1 MSTNERQTGQ
11 ATVITVLFMTVLIAM
26 AAAVLDIGSW
36 YRADRA
42 LQSTVDA
49 AALAGAQA
57 LPENPVQA
65 ELLALEYA
73 EKNGGNVDITEI
85 SITSTTFG
93 PDTITVDA
101 KAATPGFFARLFGI
115 DSVTVA
121 ARAKARAGGISQAK
135 YVAPIVV
142 HEKHPKLVCGVVCFN
157 SDNEFE
163 LTYQHLKTG
172 KGGDDD
178 DDGGGSGG
186 GDDGPDGSGTF
197 GFINLTGEGGV
208 GSSEL
213 GDWILNGLNQYM
225 PLGNYNT
232 STGNP
237 FSSNNIKG
245 ALEKRLG
252 DNPTLLFPI
261 YKTLQGTGDNAEYV
275 IVGWVAFHITGM
287 NLAGNNEKI
296 RGWFEEVIW
305 DGILTESGSGSLLTG
320 VKAVELVE

>member
-1 MSTNERQTGQ
+1 MSANERQSGQ
-11 ATVITVLFMTVLIAM
+11 ATVITVLFMTVLLAM
-26 AAAVLDIGSW
+26 AAAVLDVGSW

-57 LPENPVQA
+57 LPENPVEA

-73 EKNGGNVDITEI
+73 NKNGGNVDVTEI
-85 SITSTTFG
+85 LITSTTFG

-101 KAATPGFFARLFGI
+101 EAPTPGFFARLFGI

-121 ARAKARAGGISQAK
+121 ARAKARAGGIDQAQ

-142 HEKHPKLVCGVVCFN
+142 HEKHPKLLCGIACFN
-157 SDNEFE
+157 SANEFE
-163 LTYQHLKTG
+163 LQYDHLKKGNG
-172 KGGDDD
+172 K
-178 DDGGGSGG
+178 DGGPDASGS
-186 GDDGPDGSGTF
+186 F

-208 GSSEL
+208 GSNEL
-213 GDWILNGLNQYM
+213 GDWILNGLDQYM
-225 PLGNYNT
+225 PLGDYNT

-252 DNPTLLFPI
+252 ENPTLLFPI
-261 YKTLQGTGDNAEYV
+261 YQTLTGTGDNAEYK

>member
-1 MSTNERQTGQ
+1 MSKNERQSGQ
-11 ATVITVLFMTVLIAM
+11 ATVITVLFMTVLLAM
-26 AAAVLDIGSW
+26 AAAVLDVGSW

-42 LQSTVDA
+42 LQATVDA

-57 LPENPVQA
+57 LPENPVKA

-73 EKNGGNVDITEI
+73 EKNGGNVDVTEI
-85 SITSTTFG
+85 ALTSTTFG
-93 PDTITVDA
+93 VDTITVDA
-101 KAATPGFFARLFGI
+101 KAPAPGFFSRIFGI
-115 DSVTVA
+115 DSVTVG
-121 ARAKARAGGISQAK
+121 ARAKARAGGVSAAQ

-142 HEKHPKLVCGVVCFN
+142 HQQHPMLVCGTLCFN
-157 SDNEFE
+157 AENEFE
-163 LTYQHLKTG
+163 LEYDHLKTG
-172 KGGDDD
+172 KGKGA
-178 DDGGGSGG
+178 GG
-186 GDDGPDGSGTF
+186 GPDGSGTF

-208 GSSEL
+208 GSNEL
-213 GDWILNGLNQYM
+213 GDWILNGLNEYM

-252 DNPTLLFPI
+252 ENPVLLFPI
-261 YKTLQGTGDNAEYV
+261 YKTLTGTGDNAEYV

-296 RGWFEEVIW
+296 KGWFEEVIW
-305 DGILTESGSGSLLTG
+305 DGILTQSGSGTLLTG

>member
-1 MSTNERQTGQ
+1 MSKNEREAGQ

-42 LQSTVDA
+42 LQATVDA

-73 EKNGGNVDITEI
+73 EKNGGEVDVTEI
-85 SITSTTFG
+85 ALSSTNFG
-93 PDTITVDA
+93 VDTITVDA
-101 KAATPGFFARLFGI
+101 EAPAPGFFARIFGI
-115 DSVTVA
+115 ESVTVG
-121 ARAKARAGGISQAK
+121 ARAQARAGGISQAK

-142 HEKHPKLVCGVVCFN
+142 DEKHPKLQCDPNPCAGEVELSYYN
-157 SDNEFE
+157 LKDN
-163 LTYQHLKTG
+163 KG
-172 KGGDDD
+172 KGDDK
-178 DDGGGSGG
+178 GS
-186 GDDGPDGSGTF
+186 PDASGSF

-208 GSSEL
+208 GSNDL
-213 GDWILNGLNQYM
+213 GDWILNGFNKYM
-225 PLGNYNT
+225 PLGKYNT

-245 ALEKRLG
+245 ALEARNT
-252 DNPTLLFPI
+252 DVLLFPI
-261 YKTLQGTGDNAEYV
+261 YRTITGTGDNAEYL
-275 IVGWVAFHITGM
+275 IVGWVAFKLTGM

-296 RGWFEEVIW
+296 YGQFTKVIW
-305 DGILTESGSGSLLTG
+305 DGILAASGPGSLLNG

>member
-11 ATVITVLFMTVLIAM
+11 ATVITVLFMTVLLAM
-26 AAAVLDIGSW
+26 AAAVLDVGSW

-73 EKNGGNVDITEI
+73 EKNGGNVDVTEI

-101 KAATPGFFARLFGI
+101 EAPTPGFFARLFGI

-121 ARAKARAGGISQAK
+121 ARAKARAGGISEAK

-142 HEKHPKLVCGVVCFN
+142 HEKHPKLLCGMVCFN
-157 SDNEFE
+157 DANEFE
-163 LTYQHLKTG
+163 LEYQHLKTDKG
-172 KGGDDD
+172 KGNDD
-178 DDGGGSGG
+178 
-186 GDDGPDGSGTF
+186 DDGPDGSGSF
-197 GFINLTGEGGV
+197 GFINLTGGGGV

-213 GDWILNGLNQYM
+213 GDWILNGLDQYM
-225 PLGNYNT
+225 PLGTYNT

-252 DNPTLLFPI
+252 ENPTLLFPI
-261 YKTLQGTGDNAEYV
+261 YKTLTGTGDNAEYV

-296 RGWFEEVIW
+296 KGWFEEVIW
-305 DGILTESGSGSLLTG
+305 DGILTESGTGTLLTG

>member
-1 MSTNERQTGQ
+1 MSTNERQSGQ

-26 AAAVLDIGSW
+26 AAAVLDVGSW

-65 ELLALEYA
+65 ELLALQYA
-73 EKNGGNVDITEI
+73 EKNGGNVDVTEI
-85 SITSTTFG
+85 SITSTNFG

-101 KAATPGFFARLFGI
+101 EAPTPGFFARLFGI

-121 ARAKARAGGISQAK
+121 ARAKARAGGIDEAR

-142 HEKHPKLVCGVVCFN
+142 HEKHPKLLCGIACFN
-157 SDNEFE
+157 SANEFE
-163 LTYQHLKTG
+163 LEYQHLKTG
-172 KGGDDD
+172 KGGK
-178 DDGGGSGG
+178 GGGSG
-186 GDDGPDGSGTF
+186 DGEVDGSGSF

-208 GSSEL
+208 GSNEL
-213 GDWILNGLNQYM
+213 GDWILNGLDQYM
-225 PLGNYNT
+225 PLGDYKT

-261 YKTLQGTGDNAEYV
+261 YQTLKGTGDNAEYK

-296 RGWFEEVIW
+296 RGWFEKVIW
-305 DGILTESGSGSLLTG
+305 DGILTKSGSGSLLTG

>member
-1 MSTNERQTGQ
+1 MSKNEREAGQ

-73 EKNGGNVDITEI
+73 NKNGGNVDVTEI

-101 KAATPGFFARLFGI
+101 EAPTPGFFARLFGI

-121 ARAKARAGGISQAK
+121 ARAKARAGGISQAQ

-142 HEKHPKLVCGVVCFN
+142 DEKNPTLQCGPTCWATEV
-157 SDNEFE
+157 E
-163 LTYQHLKTG
+163 LNYYNLKDKG
-172 KGGDDD
+172 KGN
-178 DDGGGSGG
+178 
-186 GDDGPDGSGTF
+186 DGPDASGSF

-208 GSSEL
+208 GSNEL
-213 GDWILNGLNQYM
+213 GEWILDGLNKYM
-225 PLGNYNT
+225 PLGKYNT

-245 ALEKRLG
+245 ALEKRMT
-252 DNPTLLFPI
+252 DNPVLLFPI
-261 YKTLQGTGDNAEYV
+261 YRTITGTGDNAEYL
-275 IVGWVAFHITGM
+275 IVGWVAFEITGM

-296 RGWFEEVIW
+296 KGRFKKVIW
-305 DGILTESGSGSLLTG
+305 DGILAQSGPGSLMTG

>member
-1 MSTNERQTGQ
+1 MSTNERQKGQ

-57 LPENPVQA
+57 LPENPAQA

-101 KAATPGFFARLFGI
+101 EAETPGFFARLFGI

-121 ARAKARAGGISQAK
+121 ARAKARAGGISEAK

-142 HEKHPKLVCGVVCFN
+142 HEKHPKLICGVACFN
-157 SDNEFE
+157 SDNQFE
-163 LTYQHLKTG
+163 LTYDHLKTG
-172 KGGDDD
+172 NGKGPT
-178 DDGGGSGG
+178 
-186 GDDGPDGSGTF
+186 DGPDASGSF
-197 GFINLTGEGGV
+197 GFINLTGAGGV

-213 GDWILNGLNQYM
+213 GDWILNGLDQYM

-261 YKTLQGTGDNAEYV
+261 YQTLQGTGDNAEYK

-296 RGWFEEVIW
+296 KGWFEEVIW
-305 DGILTESGSGSLLTG
+305 DGILTNSGTGSLLTG

>member
-26 AAAVLDIGSW
+26 AAAVLDVGSW

-65 ELLALEYA
+65 ELLALQYA
-73 EKNGGNVDITEI
+73 EKNGGNVDVTEI

-101 KAATPGFFARLFGI
+101 EAPTPGFFARLFGI

-121 ARAKARAGGISQAK
+121 ARAKARAGGISEAQ

-142 HEKHPKLVCGVVCFN
+142 HEDTVLAKGVCKKGLDTPACA
-157 SDNEFE
+157 EFE
-163 LTYQHLKTG
+163 LSYDHLKNG
-172 KGGDDD
+172 KGK
-178 DDGGGSGG
+178 DGGPDASGS
-186 GDDGPDGSGTF
+186 F

-213 GDWILNGLNQYM
+213 GDWILNGLNEYM
-225 PLGNYNT
+225 PLGNYTT

-252 DNPTLLFPI
+252 ENPVLLFPI
-261 YKTLQGTGDNAEYV
+261 YKTITGTGDNAEYK

-296 RGWFEEVIW
+296 KGWFEQVIW
-305 DGILTESGSGSLLTG
+305 DGILTQSGSGSLLTG

>member
-1 MSTNERQTGQ
+1 MSKNERQRGQ

-26 AAAVLDIGSW
+26 AAAVLDVGSW

-57 LPENPVQA
+57 LPENPAQA
-65 ELLALEYA
+65 ELLALQYA
-73 EKNGGNVDITEI
+73 DKNGGNVDVTEI

-101 KAATPGFFARLFGI
+101 EAPTPGFFARLFGI

-121 ARAKARAGGISQAK
+121 ARAKARAGGISQAQ

-142 HEKHPKLVCGVVCFN
+142 HQDIVAAKGVCKKGLDSPACA
-157 SDNEFE
+157 DFE
-163 LTYQHLKTG
+163 LSYDHLKNG
-172 KGGDDD
+172 KGK
-178 DDGGGSGG
+178 DGGPDASGS
-186 GDDGPDGSGTF
+186 F

-213 GDWILNGLNQYM
+213 GDWILNGLNEYM

-252 DNPTLLFPI
+252 ENPVLLFPI
-261 YKTLQGTGDNAEYV
+261 YKTITGTGDNAEYV

-305 DGILTESGSGSLLTG
+305 DGILTQSGSGSLLTG

>member
-1 MSTNERQTGQ
+1 MSKYKRQNGQ
-11 ATVITVLFMTVLIAM
+11 ATVVTVLFMTVLIAM

-42 LQSTVDA
+42 LQATVDA

-73 EKNGGNVDITEI
+73 EKNGGNVDVTEI
-85 SITSTTFG
+85 ALSSTTFG
-93 PDTITVDA
+93 VDTITVDA
-101 KAATPGFFARLFGI
+101 KAAAPGFFARLFGI
-115 DSVTVA
+115 DSVTVG
-121 ARAKARAGGISQAK
+121 ARAKARAGGISEAQ

-142 HEKHPKLVCGVVCFN
+142 HEKHPKLVCGIACFN
-157 SDNEFE
+157 SSNEFE
-163 LTYQHLKTG
+163 LQYDHLKTG
-172 KGGDDD
+172 KGKGP
-178 DDGGGSGG
+178 
-186 GDDGPDGSGTF
+186 DDGPDGSGSF

-213 GDWILNGLNQYM
+213 GDWILNGLNEYM

-245 ALEKRLG
+245 ALEQRLG
-252 DNPTLLFPI
+252 DNPVLLFPI
-261 YKTLQGTGDNAEYV
+261 YQTLTGTGDNAEYK

-305 DGILTESGSGSLLTG
+305 DGILTQSGSGSLLTG

>member
-1 MSTNERQTGQ
+1 MSKNERNSGQ

-42 LQSTVDA
+42 LQATVDA

-73 EKNGGNVDITEI
+73 NKNGGNVEVTEI
-85 SITSTTFG
+85 ALTSTSFG
-93 PDTITVDA
+93 VDTITVDA
-101 KAATPGFFARLFGI
+101 KAPAPGFFARIFGI
-115 DSVTVA
+115 DSVTVG

-142 HEKHPKLVCGVVCFN
+142 HEKHPMLVCGLPCFN
-157 SDNEFE
+157 AANGVT
-163 LTYQHLKTG
+163 LKYQHLKGGG
-172 KGGDDD
+172 KGDDD
-178 DDGGGSGG
+178 DDGGV
-186 GDDGPDGSGTF
+186 DGSGSF
-197 GFINLTGEGGV
+197 GFINLTGAGGV
-208 GSSEL
+208 GSSDL
-213 GDWILNGLNQYM
+213 GDWILNGFDKYL
-225 PLGNYNT
+225 PLGKYKT

-245 ALEKRLG
+245 ALEIR
-252 DNPTLLFPI
+252 DETTLLFPI
-261 YKTLQGTGDNAEYV
+261 YRTLAGSGDNAEYV
-275 IVGWVAFHITGM
+275 IIGWVAFHLTGM
-287 NLAGNNEKI
+287 DLAGNNEKI
-296 RGWFEEVIW
+296 FGWFEKVIW
-305 DGILTESGSGSLLTG
+305 DGILAESGGDTLLTG

>member
-1 MSTNERQTGQ
+1 MSKNERNSGQ

-42 LQSTVDA
+42 LQATVDA

-73 EKNGGNVDITEI
+73 NKNGGNVEVTEI
-85 SITSTTFG
+85 ALTSTTFG
-93 PDTITVDA
+93 VDTITVDA
-101 KAATPGFFARLFGI
+101 EAPAPGFFARIFGI
-115 DSVTVA
+115 DSVTVG
-121 ARAKARAGGISQAK
+121 ARATARAGGIDQAK

-142 HEKHPKLVCGVVCFN
+142 FEKHPKLVCGVACFN
-157 SDNEFE
+157 AENEVE
-163 LTYQHLKTG
+163 LKYQHLKDKG
-172 KGGDDD
+172 KSDDD
-178 DDGGGSGG
+178 DDGADASGS
-186 GDDGPDGSGTF
+186 F

-208 GSSEL
+208 GASDL
-213 GDWILNGLNQYM
+213 GDWILNGFDKYM
-225 PLGNYNT
+225 PLGKYKT

-245 ALEKRLG
+245 ALEAR
-252 DNPTLLFPI
+252 DQTTLLFPI
-261 YKTLQGTGDNAEYV
+261 YRTLAGSGDNAEYV
-275 IVGWVAFHITGM
+275 IVGWVAFHLTGM

-296 RGWFEEVIW
+296 FGWFEKVIW
-305 DGILTESGSGSLLTG
+305 DGILAESGGDTLLTG

>member
-1 MSTNERQTGQ
+1 MSKNERQSGQ
-11 ATVITVLFMTVLIAM
+11 ATVITVVFMTVLIAM

-42 LQSTVDA
+42 LQATVDA

-57 LPENPVQA
+57 LPDSAAQA
-65 ELLALEYA
+65 QALALEYA
-73 EKNGGNVDITEI
+73 NKNGGDVDVTEI
-85 SITSTTFG
+85 AITSKTIAN
-93 PDTITVDA
+93 DTITVDA
-101 KAATPGFFARLFGI
+101 TAPAPGFFSRIFGI
-115 DSVTVA
+115 DSVTVG
-121 ARAKARAGGISQAK
+121 ARAVARAGGGQSFK

-142 HEKHPKLVCGVVCFN
+142 HEKHPKLVCGTACFN
-157 SDNEFE
+157 ADNEFE

-172 KGGDDD
+172 DGKGKDDDD
-178 DDGGGSGG
+178 DDGDS
-186 GDDGPDGSGTF
+186 GPDGSGSF
-197 GFINLTGEGGV
+197 GFINLTNEGGV

-213 GDWILNGLNQYM
+213 GDWILNGLDQYM

-245 ALEKRLG
+245 ALEHRLG
-252 DNPTLLFPI
+252 NEPTLLFPV
-261 YKTLQGTGDNAEYV
+261 YQTLTGTGDNAEYK

-296 RGWFEEVIW
+296 KGWFEEVIW
-305 DGILTESGSGSLLTG
+305 DGILTESGTGSLPNG
-320 VKAVELVE
+320 IKVVELVE

>member
-1 MSTNERQTGQ
+1 MSTNERQKGQ

-57 LPENPVQA
+57 LPTNPAQA

-101 KAATPGFFARLFGI
+101 EAETPGFFARLFGI

-121 ARAKARAGGISQAK
+121 ARAKARAGGISEAK

-142 HEKHPKLVCGVVCFN
+142 HEKHPKLICGVACFN
-157 SDNEFE
+157 SDNQFE
-163 LTYQHLKTG
+163 LTYDHLKNGNG
-172 KGGDDD
+172 KGPA
-178 DDGGGSGG
+178 
-186 GDDGPDGSGTF
+186 DGPDGSGSF
-197 GFINLTGEGGV
+197 GFINLTGAGGV

-213 GDWILNGLNQYM
+213 GDWILNGLDQYM

-261 YKTLQGTGDNAEYV
+261 YQTLQGTGDNAEYK

-296 RGWFEEVIW
+296 KGWFEEVIW
-305 DGILTESGSGSLLTG
+305 DGILTDSGTGSLLTG